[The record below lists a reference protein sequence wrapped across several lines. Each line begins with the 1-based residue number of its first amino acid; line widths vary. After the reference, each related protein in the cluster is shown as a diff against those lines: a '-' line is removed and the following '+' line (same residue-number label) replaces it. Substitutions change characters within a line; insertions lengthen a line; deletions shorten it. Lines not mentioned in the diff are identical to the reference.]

1 VAAVTDLTSLPYS
14 AHSLQAYVDCP
25 RQFELNYLDQLKWPA
40 VEQEPLLES
49 ERHMADGRRFHEM
62 VHRDTLGLTIV
73 TPTEAGSEDV
83 ARWWENYLAQR
94 PARSPGRRFAEKRL
108 VGSVMGQTLVA
119 MCDLVVM
126 DEDSEGGRCK
136 ARIYDWKTWRRR
148 HSREWLLS
156 RLQTR
161 VYPYLLVQS
170 GAALKVD
177 LEPDDVEMVY
187 WYAEYP
193 EDGGERFAYSEMQY
207 AEDESYLSGLI
218 EEITGRQSEGFELTT
233 DERRCTYCVYRSF
246 CGRGDV
252 AGQAD
257 DGEDESGTIEASN
270 PLMADL
276 DDYESIAF

>member
-1 VAAVTDLTSLPYS
+1 MTDTASLLFS

-25 RQFELNYLDQLKWPA
+25 RQFELNYLQELKWPA
-40 VEQEPLLES
+40 VEKEPLLES

-62 VHRDTLGLTIV
+62 VHRDTLGLTV
-73 TPTEAGSEDV
+73 ATPTEQGAEDI
-83 ARWWENYLAQR
+83 ARWWENYVTQR
-94 PARSPGRRFAEKRL
+94 PARGPGQRFAEQKL
-108 VGSVMGQTLVA
+108 VGKIKGRTLVA
-119 MCDLVVM
+119 TCDLVVV
-126 DEDSEGGRCK
+126 DRNAEGHRCK

-148 HSREWLLS
+148 HSQEWLRS

-170 GAALKVD
+170 GAALDVD
-177 LEPDDVEMVY
+177 LEPDEVEMVY
-187 WYAEYP
+187 WYADFPKDE
-193 EDGGERFAYSEMQY
+193 GEIFAYSEMQY

-218 EEITGRQSEGFELTT
+218 EEIAGLQSGAFELTT
-233 DERRCTYCVYRSF
+233 NERKCTYCVYRSF

-257 DGEDESGTIEASN
+257 GSDDEDGIVEESN
-270 PLMADL
+270 PLMVDL